1 VNELQ
6 KRIFSLKEEEAP
18 SGSLERRR
26 ETRVKLDRPV
36 YVQPIGQDDEHF
48 EEVRK
53 MKNFSRNGFYFI
65 TERASYQCGTHLY
78 VVPAFGC
85 LNLEYLGEVVRVEEL
100 AGGEFGVAVHLL
112 RVVNAVADF
121 RTTTM
126 AAFQAFALSDS
137 SPVALPQ
144 CDSPVLA

>member
-1 VNELQ
+1 MNELQ

-18 SGSLERRR
+18 SSGLERRR
-26 ETRVKLDRPV
+26 ETRVMLDRPV
-36 YVQPIGQDDEHF
+36 YVQPVGRDDEHF

-65 TERASYQCGTHLY
+65 TDRASYQRGTHLY
-78 VVPAFGC
+78 AVPAFGC

-100 AGGEFGVAVHLL
+100 PGGEFGVAVHLL
-112 RVVNAVADF
+112 HVVNAVAGY

-137 SPVALPQ
+137 SPIALPQ
-144 CDSPVLA
+144 CDSKVLT